1 MMVYVVWRGCYTDR
15 SIGKIFSK
23 LEDAENYVAEL
34 KSSRKAIGEDIYVE
48 PYNVEQCNFI
58 NLIYL

>member
-1 MMVYVVWRGCYTDR
+1 MIVYVVWRGCYTDR

-48 PYNVEQCNFI
+48 PYNVE
-58 NLIYL
+58 

>member
-23 LEDAENYVAEL
+23 LEDAENYVTEL
-34 KSSRKAIGEDIYVE
+34 ESGRKAIGEDIYIE
-48 PYNVEQCNFI
+48 SYNVE
-58 NLIYL
+58 

>member
-23 LEDAENYVAEL
+23 LEDAENYLAEL
-34 KSSRKAIGEDIYVE
+34 KSNRKAIGEDIYIE
-48 PYNVEQCNFI
+48 PYDVE
-58 NLIYL
+58 